1 MFILTKTA
9 LSTALRAST
18 SFMPRPVT
26 DPGWFNSRASFYVFT
41 PLLEVVVV
49 TVYAITRVDQKFHVD
64 GEFERKWAAE
74 SGEKIMETSENA

>member
-1 MFILTKTA
+1 
-9 LSTALRAST
+9 
-18 SFMPRPVT
+18 MPRPVT

-49 TVYAITRVDQKFHVD
+49 TVYAVTRVDQKFHVD

-74 SGEKIMETSENA
+74 SGEKIVETSEKA